1 MSERLNR
8 MVYVVKKSISS
19 IVYILESGEV
29 FVSPDC
35 FSLLSNVFRVSCG
48 IGEGLFR
55 LSSGSY
61 GKALIRL
68 LNLHVQSMALYNCR
82 SLITKRY

>member
-19 IVYILESGEV
+19 IVYIRTEV

-55 LSSGSY
+55 LSSGLY